1 MGSKWDIEK
10 FTGSNNFGL
19 WKVKMQAMLIQQQC
33 EKALKGEGALPVT
46 MSQAEKTEMVDK
58 TRSDIILCLR
68 DKVLRDVAKE
78 PTAASMLSKLESLYM
93 TKSLAHRQFLKQQLN
108 SFKMVESKT
117 VTEQLTDLNKMLDDL
132 ENIEVQLEDVDKA
145 ILLLCALPRSFES
158 FKDTML
164 YGKEG
169 TVTLEEVQAAL
180 RTKELTK
187 SKDLRADENSEGLS
201 VSRGNSGGRGNRG
214 SSKSGNKEKYKCFK
228 CHKFSHIERDC
239 PEDNENSAQV
249 VSEEYE
255 DAGALVVSCWE
266 DEKGEVSHLG
276 IDAL

>member
-1 MGSKWDIEK
+1 MV
-10 FTGSNNFGL
+10 N
-19 WKVKMQAMLIQQQC
+19 KV
-33 EKALKGEGALPVT
+33 
-46 MSQAEKTEMVDK
+46 
-58 TRSDIILCLR
+58 RSAIVLCLE

-78 PTAASMLSKLESLYM
+78 STTASMWSKLESLYI
-93 TKSLAHRQFLKQQLN
+93 TKSLAHRQFLKQQLY

-117 VTEQLTDLNKMLDDL
+117 VIEQLTEFNKILDDL
-132 ENIEVQLEDVDKA
+132 ESIEVQIEDEDKA
-145 ILLLCALPRSFES
+145 ILLLCALSRSFES

-169 TVTLEEVQAAL
+169 TITLEEVQAAL

-201 VSRGNSGGRGNRG
+201 VSRGNGGGRGNRE
-214 SSKSGNKEKYKCFK
+214 SSKSGNKAKYKCFK
-228 CHKFSHIERDC
+228 CHKFGHFKRDC
-239 PEDNENSAQV
+239 PEDNDDSAQV

-255 DAGALVVSCWE
+255 DVGAFVVCCWE
-266 DEKGEVSHLG
+266 DGEGEGSHLG